1 MLLLSGTSDL
11 VRVITDATCTVEVQ
25 ASWVDRTTADVITP
39 DRLNTPISTATTT
52 TVVGSPAA
60 STQRNVKQLS
70 IKNDH
75 ASTSVNVDV
84 IHTDGTNPIT
94 IFETNLLAGE
104 MAVLDATGKWTV
116 YDSSGLVK
124 ISAGVL
130 TVRALAADQSNS
142 TTTPTEVTG
151 LKLTGV
157 GPGTYQFIY
166 QLVYQAGATT
176 TGVKF
181 SVNHDG
187 TVTSFV
193 ANLRWV
199 DVSALAAT
207 AVPSQAAVGA
217 AGQVMGAMSARAKS
231 TAGWGVTLSVDAAT
245 SDMLITIDGNI
256 VVTVAGELELWHG
269 SEVAAQTTVK
279 AGSSVVLTKCG

>member
-1 MLLLSGTSDL
+1 MLLLTSTSDL
-11 VRVITDATCTVEVQ
+11 VRVVTDASCDVQVHASFVDLAVATVTPG
-25 ASWVDRTTADVITP
+25 RTNTLIT
-39 DRLNTPISTATTT
+39 TSTTT
-52 TVVGSPAA
+52 TVVASPGA
-60 STQRNVKQLS
+60 STQRNVKRL
-70 IKNDH
+70 NVRNNH
-75 ASTSVNVDV
+75 ASTSVNVTV
-84 IHTDGTNPIT
+84 LHTDGTTAVNLYKA
-94 IFETNLLAGE
+94 NLLAGE
-104 MAVLDATGKWTV
+104 VLQLDTNGQWVVLDANGP
-116 YDSSGLVK
+116 VK
-124 ISAGVL
+124 VATAAL
-130 TVRALAADQSNS
+130 TVRALSADQSNS

-157 GPGTYQFIY
+157 GAGTYQFIY
-166 QLVYQAGATT
+166 QLIYQAGATT

-199 DVSALAAT
+199 DVSATASTAA
-207 AVPSQAAVGA
+207 PSQAAVGA

-245 SDMLITIDGNI
+245 SDMLITIDGAM
-256 VVTVAGELELWHG
+256 VVSVAGELELWHG

-279 AGSSVVLTKCG
+279 AGSSVVLTKVG